1 MDEGQVM
8 LRLPPAHKSLLNTKA
23 PQDKLQEALQSH
35 LGRAVKV
42 SIVLGE
48 AESETPAERNRNE
61 KRERQEKA
69 VAAIEGDPFVRDVM
83 DIFDASIDE
92 STIKPV

>member
-1 MDEGQVM
+1 
-8 LRLPPAHKSLLNTKA
+8 LRL
-23 PQDKLQEALQSH
+23 EIALATP
-35 LGRAVKV
+35 LVA
-42 SIVLGE
+42 
-48 AESETPAERNRNE
+48 TPATRASNE

-83 DIFDASIDE
+83 DIFDANIDE